1 VALPDMIP
9 IAYEPDYHTG
19 TIGRYV
25 GGQFFA
31 SIHGAHP
38 PGADPLDRGSL
49 RWYVVLHLFDP
60 DGRHRSSDIWYAGA
74 GGVFA
79 GAIAEA
85 GEARLRRLLDSLA
98 DQEYGDIAIRP
109 FQVEHDGVVFGLI
122 DESDE
127 ERGDW
132 AELHPNRLGFG
143 PPWDG
148 GYDT

>member
-1 VALPDMIP
+1 MALPDTIP
-9 IAYEPDYHTG
+9 IAYEPDYRTD

-38 PGADPLDRGSL
+38 PGANPLDRASI
-49 RWYVVLHLFDP
+49 RWYVVLHLFEP
-60 DGRHRSSDIWYAGA
+60 DGRHRSSDIWCAGI
-74 GGVFA
+74 GEYFA

-85 GEARLRRLLDSLA
+85 GEARLRRLLDGLA
-98 DQEYGDIAIRP
+98 DREYGEIAIRP

-122 DESDE
+122 DESGE

-132 AELHPNRLGFG
+132 AELFPDGLGFH

-148 GYDT
+148 RYDT